1 MYQRCGAP
9 CDLGKNDQA
18 KRQYTVPRSKRK
30 IWGKKYIICFTFH
43 FEKKYFNSDNIL
55 HITQYYIYRKFLNA
69 I

>member
-43 FEKKYFNSDNIL
+43 FEKKYFNASVLDDQTSSINKWNICL
-55 HITQYYIYRKFLNA
+55 
-69 I
+69 